1 MRFYKRAMAR
11 QPSAGTK
18 NVLKRASVPGGRRH
32 VKPSAAKPEQKMKQ
46 RKLGSFTVS
55 QIGLGCMSLSSAYGP
70 APSRDEAERVL
81 LGALDA
87 GYTFFDTAAVYGLGH
102 NERLVGEVLGPH
114 RDKFVLASKCGLT
127 NGEERDLNGAPARL
141 KKTCEESLKRL
152 KVDVID
158 LYYLHRWDKK
168 VPIEDSV
175 GALAELV
182 QEGKIK
188 SIGLSEVSAPILR
201 RAHAVHPITAL
212 QTEYSPWTRNPEIA
226 VLAACHELGI
236 TFVAFSPVGRG
247 FLAGALH
254 SAADIG
260 PGDFRADMPRFQGD
274 ALAANLK
281 LLEKFTALAKSAGA
295 TPAQLCM
302 AWLLQKDPTLIPIP
316 GTGKPEHMLENAK
329 ADTMTLSPE
338 MMAAVESLVNDRTVA
353 GPRYGAAMQAW
364 VDTEM

>member
-18 NVLKRASVPGGRRH
+18 NLLKRASVPGGRRH
-32 VKPSAAKPEQKMKQ
+32 VKSSAAKPEQKMKQ
-46 RKLGSFTVS
+46 RRLGSFTVS

-70 APSRDEAERVL
+70 APSRGEAERVL

-226 VLAACHELGI
+226 VLAACRELGI

-281 LLEKFTALAKSAGA
+281 LLEQFTALANSAGC